1 MFVLTRVLV
10 AAVIVST
17 LGATARQ
24 GADRPFRFTDI
35 AAAAGLTLRNV
46 AGSATKDYILESNG
60 NGAAFFD
67 FDNDGDMDVLLA
79 NGSTLERLAAG
90 GSPMLALYRNDGGGR
105 FTDVTIPVGLTKRG
119 WGSGVCIADYD

>member
-1 MFVLTRVLV
+1 MLLLTCVLAV
-10 AAVIVST
+10 AIISA
-17 LGATARQ
+17 LGAAAPQ
-24 GADRPFRFTDI
+24 VAGEAIRFTDVGG
-35 AAAAGLTLRNV
+35 AAGLTLRNI
-46 AGSATKDYILESNG
+46 AGSATKDYILESTG

-105 FTDVTIPVGLTKRG
+105 FTDVTAPVG
-119 WGSGVCIADYD
+119 